1 MKRSLLITLVALAV
15 AVPAAL
21 ASGGDGTRIALKPV
35 KAFPAAKGSAKFKAK
50 PGERELQVEVEH
62 IRRLAGRRV
71 VVVVGGAKLGTTKVS
86 ALGAAR
92 LSRNS
97 ELGQRVP
104 QVSAGTV
111 VRVRTAAGAT
121 VVKGSFAAEKAALN
135 ASSKNECA
143 WLKPNQRGEMG

>member
-21 ASGGDGTRIALKPV
+21 ASGGDGTRIALEPV

-50 PGERELQVEVEH
+50 PSERELQVEVEH

-71 VVVVGGAKLGTTKVS
+71 VVVVGGAKLGTAKVS

-111 VRVRTAAGAT
+111 VKVRTGGGTT
-121 VVKGSFAAEKAALN
+121 VVKGSF
-135 ASSKNECA
+135 
-143 WLKPNQRGEMG
+143 

>member
-1 MKRSLLITLVALAV
+1 MKRFLPITLVALAV

-71 VVVVGGAKLGTTKVS
+71 VVVVGGAKLGTAKVS
-86 ALGAAR
+86 ALGA
-92 LSRNS
+92 
-97 ELGQRVP
+97 GQRVP
-104 QVSAGTV
+104 QISAGTAV
-111 VRVRTAAGAT
+111 KVRTSGGTT
-121 VVKGSFAAEKAALN
+121 VVKGSF
-135 ASSKNECA
+135 
-143 WLKPNQRGEMG
+143 

>member
-1 MKRSLLITLVALAV
+1 MKRSFLITLVALAV

-21 ASGGDGTRIALKPV
+21 ASGGDGTRIALI

-71 VVVVGGAKLGTTKVS
+71 VVVVGGAKLGTAKVS

-111 VRVRTAAGAT
+111 VKVRTGGGTT
-121 VVKGSFAAEKAALN
+121 VVKGSF
-135 ASSKNECA
+135 
-143 WLKPNQRGEMG
+143 

>member
-35 KAFPAAKGSAKFKAK
+35 KAFAAAKGSAKFKAK

-71 VVVVGGAKLGTTKVS
+71 VVVVGGAKLGTAKVS

-111 VRVRTAAGAT
+111 VRVRTGAGAT
-121 VVKGSFAAEKAALN
+121 VVKGSF
-135 ASSKNECA
+135 
-143 WLKPNQRGEMG
+143 